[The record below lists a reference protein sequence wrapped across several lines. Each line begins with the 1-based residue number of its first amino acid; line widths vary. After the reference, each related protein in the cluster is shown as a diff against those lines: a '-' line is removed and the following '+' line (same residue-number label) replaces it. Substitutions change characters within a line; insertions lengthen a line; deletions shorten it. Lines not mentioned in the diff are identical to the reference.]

1 MRLYFRPLRFKMQPM
16 ANIAL
21 RAARKAADFILL
33 SFDRPDQFQIEQKS
47 PKDFVTN
54 IDKIAEQIIVEQIET
69 TYPQHNIHAEE
80 TGSRT
85 IDKTNEYTWIIDPI
99 DGTMNFIRGIPHF
112 AVSIGIRKGNHLEH
126 GVIIDPVNQE
136 EYVASRGYGATLNG
150 KKIRVT
156 KTESLDET
164 LIASGIASSSVNTRL
179 DFYIGK
185 LREFTAIC
193 QSVRST
199 GSAALDL
206 AYVASGKT
214 DGFWHPDLKPW
225 DIAAG
230 IVIVREAGGF
240 VGDFM
245 GGERFFE
252 SGDVVAANPKC
263 FKAIVQ
269 KLSR

>member
-1 MRLYFRPLRFKMQPM
+1 MQPM

-54 IDKIAEQIIVEQIET
+54 IDKTAEKIILEQVQT
-69 TYPQHNIHAEE
+69 TYPRHNIRAEE
-80 TGSRT
+80 TGT
-85 IDKTNEYTWIIDPI
+85 TTVDETNEYTWIIDPI

-112 AVSIGIRKGNHLEH
+112 AVSIGIQKGNHLEH
-126 GVIIDPVNQE
+126 GVIIDPINQE

-150 KKIRVT
+150 KKIRVANN
-156 KTESLDET
+156 ELLEDA
-164 LIASGIASSSVNTRL
+164 LIATGIAASSVPSRIE
-179 DFYIGK
+179 FYMPK
-185 LREFTAIC
+185 LKEFTTTC
-193 QSVRST
+193 QSIRST

-206 AYVASGKT
+206 AYVACGKT

-230 IVIVREAGGF
+230 VVIVREAGGF

-245 GGERFFE
+245 GGENFFH

-263 FKAIVQ
+263 FKSIVQ
-269 KLSR
+269 RLSR

>member
-1 MRLYFRPLRFKMQPM
+1 MQPM

-54 IDKIAEQIIVEQIET
+54 IDKTAERIIVEQIQN
-69 TYPQHNIHAEE
+69 TYPKHNIQAEE
-80 TGSRT
+80 TGT
-85 IDKTNEYTWIIDPI
+85 TTTDKTNEYTWIIDPI

-126 GVIIDPVNQE
+126 GIIIDPVNQE

-150 KKIRVT
+150 KRIRVT
-156 KTESLDET
+156 KNESLEDA
-164 LIASGIASSSVNTRL
+164 LIATGIAANSVGARL
-179 DFYIGK
+179 DFYIAK
-185 LREFTAIC
+185 LKEFTTIC

-214 DGFWHPDLKPW
+214 DGFWQPDLKPW

-230 IVIVREAGGF
+230 VVVVREAGGF

-245 GGERFFE
+245 GGESFLH
-252 SGDVVAANPKC
+252 SGNVVAANPKC

>member
-1 MRLYFRPLRFKMQPM
+1 MQPM

-33 SFDRPDQFQIEQKS
+33 SFHRPDQFQIEQKS
-47 PKDFVTN
+47 SKDFVTN
-54 IDKIAEQIIVEQIET
+54 IDRTAEDIIIEQIRT
-69 TYPQHNIHAEE
+69 TYPNHNILAEE
-80 TGSRT
+80 SG
-85 IDKTNEYTWIIDPI
+85 DKTQTDQSEYTWIIDPI

-112 AVSIGIRKGNHLEH
+112 AVSIGIRKGKHLEH
-126 GVIIDPVNQE
+126 GIILDPINQE
-136 EYVASRGYGATLNG
+136 EYVASRGYGATLNA
-150 KKIRVT
+150 KKMRVANRET
-156 KTESLDET
+156 LDEA
-164 LIASGIASSSVNTRL
+164 LIASGIAASSVSERL
-179 DFYIGK
+179 DFYIEK
-185 LREFTAIC
+185 FKEFTRIC

-230 IVIVREAGGF
+230 VVLVREAGGF
-240 VGDFM
+240 IGDFM
-245 GGERFFE
+245 GGENFYE
-252 SGDVVAANPKC
+252 TGDIIAANPKC